1 MSAGDGSL
9 VGLSPQPVDS
19 DTVAEWTVSGL
30 SSVVERPAGI
40 AENRL
45 VGGGGGNLHTF
56 RDQECQ
62 KWSVL
67 SKSKGDP
74 PDKHTLTQ

>member
-45 VGGGGGNLHTF
+45 VGGGGGESPHI
-56 RDQECQ
+56 QGPGVSEVECFEQ
-62 KWSVL
+62 K
-67 SKSKGDP
+67 
-74 PDKHTLTQ
+74 